1 MKSFIFIASINN
13 EHKKTSLERGILPL
27 WWGKM
32 PIAWATYPNDIY
44 NAMVHFAP
52 MLFIIVLAS
61 QHQSLILGLTS
72 SFTVLICL

>member
-13 EHKKTSLERGILPL
+13 EHKKQVLKGASCPYGGAKCPL
-27 WWGKM
+27 HGQL
-32 PIAWATYPNDIY
+32 YPNDIY